1 MRRATSVSSN
11 WKTLVAHKFQNRT
24 CKVPSIPLF
33 HQERVMNQHNISTN
47 GVKGVLR
54 SHYLED
60 GKRSDKNGTI
70 KYFGWN
76 RENMI
81 K

>member
-1 MRRATSVSSN
+1 
-11 WKTLVAHKFQNRT
+11 
-24 CKVPSIPLF
+24 
-33 HQERVMNQHNISTN
+33 MNQHNISTN

-76 RENMI
+76 RENMM